1 MQATP
6 DQDLGSASTPEP
18 ATSPAVSIVI
28 PTYQE
33 RGNIEMLAERLGA
46 MASDAALEIEVMLM
60 DDQSRDG
67 SIEAVDALGLPWYR
81 LVERTGERGL
91 SPAVLDG
98 MKLARAPCI
107 IVMDADLSHPPEA
120 IPEMI
125 AALDDGAEFV
135 IGSRYVPGG
144 GTAEDWG
151 FLRLVNSK
159 AATFFARPFT
169 RAKDPMA
176 GFFGIRSDVFE
187 RAESVD
193 PIGFKIGLE
202 LIVKCDCTDIREVPI
217 QFAQRHA
224 GESKLS
230 LSEQV
235 KYLRHVARLHGHRF
249 RNRGSRR

>member
-1 MQATP
+1 MSSNPTA
-6 DQDLGSASTPEP
+6 
-18 ATSPAVSIVI
+18 SIVI

-33 RGNIEMLAERLGA
+33 RGNIETLAERLGA
-46 MASDAALEIEVMLM
+46 MAAESGIEIEVMLM

-67 SIEAVDALGLPWYR
+67 SIEAVEALALPWFK

-98 MKLARAPCI
+98 MHLATAPRI

-120 IPEMI
+120 IPSMLAE
-125 AALDDGAEFV
+125 LDADGEFV

-169 RAKDPMA
+169 KAKDPMA
-176 GFFGIRSDVFE
+176 GFFGIRRDVFQ
-187 RAESVD
+187 RAEKVD

-202 LIVKCDCTDIREVPI
+202 LIVKCDCKDIREVPI

-230 LSEQV
+230 FSEQL
-235 KYLRHVARLHGHRF
+235 KYLRHVGRLHAHRF
-249 RNRGSRR
+249 GRKSARD